1 VEEPTIGMKKQVN
14 IFILALIYGLIISSR
29 AVAAENPDELYG
41 QGRFAEAEKAYAQK
55 DMDRPKDIRYRYNRG
70 CAAYQNSDFQGA
82 GAAFSSVLRRSE
94 DEQLQYRA
102 FYNLGN
108 TSFKQG
114 DFESAVEQYR
124 QALLCNPESED
135 ARYNLELS
143 LRELEKLKKKKGQD
157 KQDQKGDE
165 KDKSETGKKDKNEDN
180 SSSKKGS
187 DQESSHE
194 RAKDKGQPKSGKQDE
209 SGKKKEE
216 RRDEGQKAG
225 KQEPKDLSGELKPR
239 QAMQGERGEDQ
250 PPDRAGAM
258 LDRKKAEALLENL
271 KEDRSRF
278 LRFQVPKDKKH
289 GVPSGKDW

>member
-1 VEEPTIGMKKQVN
+1 MYPKISMKKQIN
-14 IFILALIYGLIISSR
+14 IFIFALIYGLIILSR
-29 AVAAENPDELYG
+29 AVAAENPDELYR

-82 GAAFSSVLRRSE
+82 GAAFSSVLRRSD
-94 DEQLQYRA
+94 DEKIKFSA

-108 TSFKQG
+108 ASFKQG
-114 DFESAVEQYR
+114 DFEAAAEQYR
-124 QALLCNPESED
+124 QALLCKPESED

-157 KQDQKGDE
+157 KQEQKGD
-165 KDKSETGKKDKNEDN
+165 KKGQSETGKKDKGEDK
-180 SSSKKGS
+180 SASKKGS
-187 DQESSHE
+187 DQKASHE
-194 RAKDKGQPKSGKQDE
+194 REKDKDRPKSGKQDE
-209 SGKKKEE
+209 SGKKNGDQ
-216 RRDEGQKAG
+216 RDGGQKAE
-225 KQEPKDLSGELKPR
+225 KKEPRDLSGERKPR
-239 QAMQGERGEDQ
+239 QAMQGEQGEGQ
-250 PPDRAGAM
+250 PPDRAGVM

-278 LRFQVPKDKKH
+278 LRFQVPEDKKN